1 MVTHHARPI
10 VHRNLAPIVHRS
22 PNRVVVQPVRRTL
35 IRTIHRY
42 PVRRVPYRFVRRWY
56 YPGFF
61 GYGSAHYRGRYWW
74 RNHYYLGNYGHRH
87 RRRHHVFGGI
97 VESVQGNLGNGILL
111 VKVFR
116 PRSSR
121 FRWVNRVSTAGSA
134 ATSLNRFLLNNGT
147 AFEVMTNPPRLG
159 TIADLHKGA
168 HVLIRPHASL
178 ANTAQRVQVSPGFR
192 R

>member
-1 MVTHHARPI
+1 
-10 VHRNLAPIVHRS
+10 
-22 PNRVVVQPVRRTL
+22 VVQPVRRAL
-35 IRTIHRY
+35 IRTVHRY
-42 PVRRVPYRFVRRWY
+42 PVRRVPYRFARRWY
-56 YPGFF
+56 YPGFY
-61 GYGSAHYRGRYWW
+61 GYGSAHYHYWGRYWW
-74 RNHYYLGNYGHRH
+74 RNHYYLGSYGRWH

-97 VESVQGNLGNGILL
+97 VESVQGNLGNGIML
-111 VKVFR
+111 VRVLR
-116 PRSSR
+116 PRCSR
-121 FRWVNRVSTAGSA
+121 FRWARGASVAGLA
-134 ATSLNRFLLNNGT
+134 ATSLNRFVLTNGT